1 MKKILKNGLIA
12 LVGLIVIFMIIGMF
26 SSDEET
32 SSGKDNE
39 VQTENTSSKKKEEKS
54 ESIVFPL
61 EVVNDTGVDIYKLY
75 SSQAQ
80 TDDWEED
87 VLGEGILYDGES
99 ITINFKLFDESSLV
113 WDFRIEDSDGNYIN
127 FYDIDFSDC
136 DTNGGKLVLE
146 YDGNEGTATL
156 Y

>member
-12 LVGLIVIFMIIGMF
+12 LVGLFVIFMIIGMF
-26 SSDEET
+26 SSDEDT

-54 ESIVFPL
+54 ESIIFPL
-61 EVVNDTGVDIYKLY
+61 EVVNNTGVDIYKLY

-87 VLGEGILYDGES
+87 VLREGILYDGES

>member
-1 MKKILKNGLIA
+1 MKKILKNVLIA

-61 EVVNDTGVDIYKLY
+61 EVVNNTGVDIYKLY

>member
-12 LVGLIVIFMIIGMF
+12 LVGLFVIFMIIGMF

-54 ESIVFPL
+54 ESIIFPL
-61 EVVNDTGVDIYKLY
+61 EVVNNTGIDIYKLY

>member
-26 SSDEET
+26 SLDEET

>member
-12 LVGLIVIFMIIGMF
+12 LVGLFVIFMIIGMF

-54 ESIVFPL
+54 ESIIFPL
-61 EVVNDTGVDIYKLY
+61 EVVNNTGVDIYKLY

-87 VLGEGILYDGES
+87 VLREGILYDGES

>member
-12 LVGLIVIFMIIGMF
+12 LVGLLVIFMIIGMF

-54 ESIVFPL
+54 ESIIFPL
-61 EVVNDTGVDIYKLY
+61 EVVNNTGIDIYKLY

>member
-12 LVGLIVIFMIIGMF
+12 LVGLFVIFMIIGMF

-32 SSGKDNE
+32 SSGKENE

-54 ESIVFPL
+54 ESIIFPL
-61 EVVNDTGVDIYKLY
+61 EVVNDTGFDIYKLY

-87 VLGEGILYDGES
+87 VLREGILYDGES
-99 ITINFKLFDESSLV
+99 ITINFKLFEESSLV

-127 FYDIDFSDC
+127 FYDIDFSEC

>member
-1 MKKILKNGLIA
+1 MKKILKKGLIA
-12 LVGLIVIFMIIGMF
+12 LVGLFVIFMIIGMF

-54 ESIVFPL
+54 ESIIFPL

>member
-12 LVGLIVIFMIIGMF
+12 LVGLFVIFMIIGMF

-32 SSGKDNE
+32 SSGKENE

-54 ESIVFPL
+54 ESIIFPL
-61 EVVNDTGVDIYKLY
+61 EVVNDTGFDIYKLY

-87 VLGEGILYDGES
+87 VLREGILYDGES
-99 ITINFKLFDESSLV
+99 ITINFKLFEESSLV

>member
-39 VQTENTSSKKKEEKS
+39 VQTENTSSKKKEEKL

-61 EVVNDTGVDIYKLY
+61 EVVNNTGVDIYKLY

>member
-61 EVVNDTGVDIYKLY
+61 EVVNNTGVDIYKLY

>member
-12 LVGLIVIFMIIGMF
+12 LVVLIVIFMIIGMF

-61 EVVNDTGVDIYKLY
+61 EVVNNTGVDIYKLY

-127 FYDIDFSDC
+127 FYNIDFSGC
-136 DTNGGKLVLE
+136 DTNGGKLVLK

>member
-12 LVGLIVIFMIIGMF
+12 LVVLIVIFMIIGMF

-32 SSGKDNE
+32 SSGKENE

-61 EVVNDTGVDIYKLY
+61 EVVNNTGVDIYKLY

-99 ITINFKLFDESSLV
+99 ITINFKLFDES
-113 WDFRIEDSDGNYIN
+113 
-127 FYDIDFSDC
+127 
-136 DTNGGKLVLE
+136 
-146 YDGNEGTATL
+146 
-156 Y
+156 